1 MMCMRLV
8 YLFFFQAE
16 DGIRDVAVTGVQT
29 CALPISSPKTLQSRQ
44 SRDRY
49 GGRMLK
55 RHVGRLRDHFGVSS
69 ARVFGKGPACASE
82 NFVARSELRYLAA
95 NRFHLAGQVHAES
108 WILWFAE
115 PGLHAKGIGHA
126 PHEVP
131 VIGIQIGRASCRER
145 V

>member
-1 MMCMRLV
+1 
-8 YLFFFQAE
+8 
-16 DGIRDVAVTGVQT
+16 
-29 CALPISSPKTLQSRQ
+29 
-44 SRDRY
+44 
-49 GGRMLK
+49 MLK

-69 ARVFGKGPACASE
+69 ACVFGKGPACASE

-126 PHEVP
+126 PPEVP
-131 VIGIQIGRASCRER
+131 VIGIHRCRAYSDQNFTIFAPRLVHVFRLETFSPT
-145 V
+145 VGVLKDSIEEKSSGP

>member
-1 MMCMRLV
+1 
-8 YLFFFQAE
+8 
-16 DGIRDVAVTGVQT
+16 
-29 CALPISSPKTLQSRQ
+29 
-44 SRDRY
+44 
-49 GGRMLK
+49 MLK

-69 ARVFGKGPACASE
+69 ACVFGKGPACASE

-131 VIGIQIGRASCRER
+131 VIGIHRCRAYSDQNFIILGRRLVHVFVLENFRRTVGVIKDCFYEDILRALPSVMRLWQQVVDPLR
-145 V
+145 P